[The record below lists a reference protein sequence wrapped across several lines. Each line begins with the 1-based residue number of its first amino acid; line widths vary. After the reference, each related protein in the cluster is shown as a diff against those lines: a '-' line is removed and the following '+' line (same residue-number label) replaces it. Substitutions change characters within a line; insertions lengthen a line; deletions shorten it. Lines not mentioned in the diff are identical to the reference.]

1 MEVLSQVQSVV
12 VEHAFM
18 IGVGLLVA
26 VVIAAVAWYS
36 MSCPSSN
43 SLQKG
48 SVLENQARVNSAE
61 LDVPASAQAPEPH
74 SQAVEQE
81 DAAEE

>member
-48 SVLENQARVNSAE
+48 SVLENQARVAAAE

-74 SQAVEQE
+74 SQSVEQE